1 MKHEKKLE
9 IYKRM
14 IQYLIDNTNYS
25 LKSIAYLSK
34 TSFKNIRTIHAYG
47 ELPTHFDSEMEL
59 VNLFQIILEINIK
72 QQKPPFYFYKE
83 SGYENHQY

>member
-1 MKHEKKLE
+1 MKSCSRVQIYQGMIRYMLE
-9 IYKRM
+9 T
-14 IQYLIDNTNYS
+14 TNYS